1 MRDKSKISPQFRAD
15 VKKAG
20 THYKQVFIQFI
31 IEKKLSVINL
41 TKYNS

>member
-20 THYKQVFIQFI
+20 TLFNSF
-31 IEKKLSVINL
+31 NL
-41 TKYNS
+41 LLKRNYQ